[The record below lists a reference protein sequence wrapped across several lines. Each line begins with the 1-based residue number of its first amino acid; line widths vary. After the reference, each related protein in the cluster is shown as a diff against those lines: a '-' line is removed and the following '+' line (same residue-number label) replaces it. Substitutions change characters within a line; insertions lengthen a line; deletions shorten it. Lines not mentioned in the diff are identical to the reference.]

1 MAFDTSGA
9 WLTVALGLNDDMV
22 FLQSFSRERQSD
34 VLVKEMDNL
43 IKSNGI
49 SISDINLIGCVIGPG
64 NFTGLRS
71 GIAVA
76 KAISF
81 SLSIPIIGL
90 KYFECFETDE
100 PVTLVRKARKDWWYV
115 SEFDGEKWSSDMIS
129 TETLYQL
136 KGKIIS
142 EEEIDGISS
151 YIYKNP
157 LVSGYTLIQNT
168 IKSFESSDRIYDH
181 VSIKPFYLQK
191 PIAQQMAEKRE
202 DEIRR

>member
-22 FLQSFSRERQSD
+22 FIQSFSRERQSD